1 MALRF
6 CCLPRPAH
14 LARDEKLKLAKREV
28 VAAEK
33 QLAQFRFMYE
43 QYMKL
48 WQQRQL
54 TYLAQELQLYL
65 KLIEITKLRVAGAK
79 KVIGET

>member
-1 MALRF
+1 
-6 CCLPRPAH
+6 
-14 LARDEKLKLAKREV
+14 V